1 MDVAEV
7 LNISVRVMRC
17 DERALSFSILSPL
30 CTLGV
35 AFEATGAGGV
45 FREVLVA
52 GCPPPW
58 GPGRSSVQHES
69 MSAYLTDTRGAHHKI
84 SMIASRTLWFYA
96 SRKPPSAES
105 SMRNMI
111 ASRTLWVYASS
122 KPPSANPLCMRIV
135 LLVESSWILRSCGPA
150 TTNSLRCQ
158 AKVSII
164 TSNVPHSVH

>member
-1 MDVAEV
+1 MR
-7 LNISVRVMRC
+7 LMRC
-17 DERALSFSILSPL
+17 NERALSFSILSPL
-30 CTLGV
+30 STLGV
-35 AFEATGAGGV
+35 AFEATGAGCLTL
-45 FREVLVA
+45 F
-52 GCPPPW
+52 

-84 SMIASRTLWFYA
+84 SMIASRTLWVYA

-122 KPPSANPLCMRIV
+122 KPPSAIPLCMRIV
-135 LLVESSWILRSCGPA
+135 LLVESSWTLRSCETA
-150 TTNSLRCQ
+150 TTKTLRYQ

-164 TSNVPHSVH
+164 TSNVPHSVR